1 MCFRYFAQGFT
12 AARRVLDGVTRD
24 LVGLA
29 DRLGRAITR
38 DDLDAACEQ
47 DPTANAALG
56 ATRSALRPIL
66 PTRSAVLVIRDGG
79 RPAYRVL
86 DGLLASAEWLYS
98 FHVDMVQRHAAAFP
112 TPPGALRCLLEQALG
127 TLWWGQCPVH
137 GPPVLT
143 LYTVAVRCAAVFPS
157 SRHLLATYSRAGAQ
171 SQLSIRAR
179 RFLRALLQLRECPAH
194 VWAYTLCA
202 ELLRAQRRYVLPL
215 RSACFCVCAMS
226 DHQVYPWLCSFVAQ
240 QSRGSDRSNVP
251 THQLRRLFEGAVGD
265 AAGRSVVLFWRWYIR
280 FELACGSPNRAKRVY
295 LRAVARCV

>member
-1 MCFRYFAQGFT
+1 MARVDVPPADARPCSVCFRYFAQGFS

-127 TLWWGQCPVH
+127 TLWWGAVPGALAASTDAVH
-137 GPPVLT
+137 CG
-143 LYTVAVRCAAVFPS
+143 CALCSGVPQLSPLAGD
-157 SRHLLATYSRAGAQ
+157 LLAGRGPIPALHSCTAVPSRA
-171 SQLSIRAR
+171 
-179 RFLRALLQLRECPAH
+179 
-194 VWAYTLCA
+194 T
-202 ELLRAQRRYVLPL
+202 
-215 RSACFCVCAMS
+215 
-226 DHQVYPWLCSFVAQ
+226 
-240 QSRGSDRSNVP
+240 
-251 THQLRRLFEGAVGD
+251 
-265 AAGRSVVLFWRWYIR
+265 AA
-280 FELACGSPNRAKRVY
+280 A
-295 LRAVARCV
+295 

>member
-1 MCFRYFAQGFT
+1 MQ
-12 AARRVLDGVTRD
+12 
-24 LVGLA
+24 
-29 DRLGRAITR
+29 
-38 DDLDAACEQ
+38 
-47 DPTANAALG
+47 
-56 ATRSALRPIL
+56 
-66 PTRSAVLVIRDGG
+66 
-79 RPAYRVL
+79 
-86 DGLLASAEWLYS
+86 W
-98 FHVDMVQRHAAAFP
+98 
-112 TPPGALRCLLEQALG
+112 
-127 TLWWGQCPVH
+127 
-137 GPPVLT
+137 PPVLT
-143 LYTVAVRCAAVFPS
+143 LYAVAVRCAAVFPS

-215 RSACFCVCAMS
+215 RSACFCVCAMN
-226 DHQVYPWLCSFVAQ
+226 DHHVYPWLCSFVAQ